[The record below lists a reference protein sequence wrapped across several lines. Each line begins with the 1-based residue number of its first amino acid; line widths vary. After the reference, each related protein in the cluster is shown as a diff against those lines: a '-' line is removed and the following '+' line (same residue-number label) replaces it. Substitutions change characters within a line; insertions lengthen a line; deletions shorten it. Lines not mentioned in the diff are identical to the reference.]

1 MRRVVAGSLLGRD
14 RELSVLGGLIDQIGE
29 HGGSMVVLGE
39 PGVGKSALL
48 RAAAGHGRAAGL
60 QVLETTGVECEA
72 QLPFAGL
79 HQLLRP
85 LLGLAVRLPEG
96 QRRALGSAFGAEAG
110 SQPERFMIALAAL
123 NLLADAAAR
132 TPVLVVVDD
141 VQWLDRPSQEVL
153 VFVTRRISAD
163 PIVVLGGVRD
173 GHDTT
178 FTSAGLTELNV
189 GGLDDESARNLLT
202 SHAGDLSSA
211 DRERILKAAQGNALA
226 LIELPAALRTAAA
239 AGLELLPPV
248 LPLTTRLERAFA
260 ARLAGLPRPARDAVL
275 LTAVDSSGDLPEILA
290 AASALSGRQISVAML
305 EPAAEAGLIRF
316 DDLHVRFRHPLVR
329 SAVLQAETSARR
341 QDANMALAG
350 ILADEPYRRAW
361 HRSQAIT
368 GPDDEVADEL
378 EVSHLISLRR
388 GSVAEAIWALER
400 SAQLTTDSAT
410 QGRRLL
416 LAAEHAFGLG
426 RADLVDELLGRA
438 VRTRLSRLDLA
449 RMEWLREIFHDGVPG
464 DPARVFELCEMASQS
479 LEARDR
485 DLALNLLLGAAL
497 RCWWSDTGPAA
508 RARVVTGAR
517 QFDGMEHDPRHI
529 AVLGVADPLRQGSL
543 VIERL
548 HAVVLE
554 GVADPAGLWLLGMAA
569 HAVGEPVRAA
579 DFLARA
585 ESKLRGDGR
594 LGLLS
599 QVLTMQVLDN
609 VELGDWGRARAAVEE
624 GRRLALETGQ
634 SIWDTGTLTLTAI
647 MAGLHGDG
655 ERARSIAADAEH
667 VANGRRLNDLLCCAQ
682 LARGIGLAASG
693 EYGEAY
699 DALSRLFDPADAAYH
714 PTERFH
720 GVMFLAEAAVHARRI
735 AEGRAV
741 IRALEDDARATSSAT
756 LHRHLSYARAVL
768 AAEHEAEELFRDALR
783 ADLVRWPWLRA
794 KIELAYGSWLRR
806 RRRVAE
812 SRQYLRSAGTVFDL
826 IGARSWARQAR
837 VELRATGERAARPAS
852 ATLSSLSAQELQI
865 ARLAAQG
872 LSNQEIG
879 QRLYLS
885 PRTIGSHLYRI
896 FPKLDISSR
905 TELASRLDGA
915 PRPPLGPGLLNGE
928 TIGYGSTSEIMR
940 LIH

>member
-1 MRRVVAGSLLGRD
+1 MWPTGRPPHWVGRGPERSLLGRD
-14 RELSVLGGLIDQIGE
+14 RELGALADLIDQVGE
-29 HGGSMVVLGE
+29 HGGSLVVLGE

-60 QVLETTGVECEA
+60 QVLAATGVECEA

-85 LLGLAVRLPEG
+85 VAGLAAQLPDG

-110 SQPERFMIALAAL
+110 ASPELFMIALAAL
-123 NLLADAAAR
+123 NLLAEAATG
-132 TPVLVVVDD
+132 TPVLMVVDD
-141 VQWLDRPSQEVL
+141 VQWLDRPTQEVL
-153 VFVTRRISAD
+153 AFMARRISSD
-163 PIVVLGGVRD
+163 PVVMVGGVRN
-173 GHDTT
+173 GHRTA

-189 GGLDDESARNLLT
+189 SGLDDASARDLLAR
-202 SHAGDLSSA
+202 HADDLGSA
-211 DRERILKAAQGNALA
+211 DRERILMAAQGNPLA
-226 LIELPAALRTAAA
+226 LIELPAALRTATA

-260 ARLAGLPRPARDAVL
+260 ARMTELPQPARDAVL
-275 LTAVDSSGDLPEILA
+275 VAALDSADDLPEILA
-290 AASALSGRQISVAML
+290 AASALSGQRVSVAML
-305 EPAAEAGLIRF
+305 HPAAEIGLIRF

-329 SAVLQAETSARR
+329 SAVLQAETPARR
-341 QDANMALAG
+341 VDANMALAG
-350 ILADEPYRRAW
+350 ILSDEPYRRAW
-361 HRSQAIT
+361 HRSQAVT
-368 GPDDEVADEL
+368 VPDDEVADEL
-378 EVSHLISLRR
+378 EASHLISLRR
-388 GSVAEAIWALER
+388 GSVSEAIWAVER

-410 QGRRLL
+410 RGRRLL

-426 RADLVDELLGRA
+426 RADLVAELLARA
-438 VRTRLSRLDLA
+438 ARTSLSRLELA

-479 LEARDR
+479 LEAQDR
-485 DLALNLLLGAAL
+485 GLALNLLLGAAL

-508 RARVVTGAR
+508 RARVVAGAG
-517 QFDGMEHDPRHI
+517 QLDGMEHDPRHI

-585 ESKLRGDGR
+585 ESKLRDDGR

-599 QVLTMQVLDN
+599 QVLTMEVLDN
-609 VELGDWGRARAAVEE
+609 VELGDWGRARASVEE

-647 MAGLHGDG
+647 MAGLHGDS
-655 ERARSIAADAEH
+655 ERALSVAAEAEH
-667 VANGRRLNDLLCCAQ
+667 AANGRRLNDLLCCVQ
-682 LARGIGLAASG
+682 LARGIGLVASG
-693 EYGEAY
+693 EYSAAY
-699 DALSRLFDPADAAYH
+699 DALSRLYDPDDAAFH

-720 GVMFLAEAAVHARRI
+720 GVMFLAEAAVHAGRVT
-735 AEGRAV
+735 EGRAV
-741 IRALEDDARATSSAT
+741 IRALEDDARITSSAT

-768 AAEHEAEELFRDALR
+768 AEEDGAEELFREALR

-794 KIELAYGSWLRR
+794 KIELAYGGWLRR

-812 SRQYLRSAGTVFDL
+812 SRQYLRSAQTVFDL
-826 IGARSWARQAR
+826 IGARSWAGRAR
-837 VELRATGERAARPAS
+837 AELRAAGERAPAP
-852 ATLSSLSAQELQI
+852 APAALSPLSAQELQI

-872 LSNQEIG
+872 LSNREIG

-885 PRTIGSHLYRI
+885 HRTVGSHLYRI

-905 TELASRLDGA
+905 TELASRLGDALDHLSA
-915 PRPPLGPGLLNGE
+915 PGPA
-928 TIGYGSTSEIMR
+928 R
-940 LIH
+940 

>member
-1 MRRVVAGSLLGRD
+1 MPHSLLGRD
-14 RELSVLGGLIDQIGE
+14 RELSALAGLIDQIGK

-48 RAAAGHGRAAGL
+48 RAAAGHGRTAGL

-72 QLPFAGL
+72 QLPFAAL

-85 LLGLAVRLPEG
+85 VLGMAAQLPDG
-96 QRRALGSAFGAEAG
+96 QRRALGSAFGADAG
-110 SQPERFMIALAAL
+110 PQPERFMIGLAAL
-123 NLLADAAAR
+123 NLLAGAAGR
-132 TPVLVVVDD
+132 TPVLMVVDD
-141 VQWLDRPSQEVL
+141 VQWLDRPTQEVL
-153 VFVTRRISAD
+153 VFMARRISAE
-163 PIVVLGGVRD
+163 PIVVVGGVRN
-173 GHDTT
+173 GHDTA

-189 GGLDDESARNLLT
+189 SGLDDASARDLLT

-239 AGLELLPPV
+239 AGLELLLPA
-248 LPLTTRLERAFA
+248 LPLTTTLERAFA
-260 ARLAGLPRPARDAVL
+260 ARVADLPQPARDAVL
-275 LTAVDSSGDLPEILA
+275 LAAVDSADDLPEILA
-290 AASALSGRQISVAML
+290 AAAALSGQRISVAML
-305 EPAAEAGLIRF
+305 EPAAEIGLILF

-341 QDANMALAG
+341 QHANMALAG
-350 ILADEPYRRAW
+350 ILADEPYRLAW

-378 EVSHLISLRR
+378 AASHLISLRR
-388 GSVAEAIWALER
+388 GSAAEAIWALER

-410 QGRRLL
+410 RGRRLL

-438 VRTRLSRLDLA
+438 ARTRLSRLDLA

-464 DPARVFELCEMASQS
+464 DPARVFEFCEMASQS
-479 LEARDR
+479 LEAQDR
-485 DLALNLLLGAAL
+485 DLTLNLLLGAAL

-508 RARVVTGAR
+508 RARVVAGAG
-517 QFDGMEHDPRHI
+517 QLDGMEHDPRHI
-529 AVLGVADPLRQGSL
+529 AVLGVADPLRQGSR

-554 GVADPAGLWLLGMAA
+554 DVADPAGLWLLGMAA

-585 ESKLRGDGR
+585 ESKLRDDGR

-609 VELGDWGRARAAVEE
+609 VELGDWGRARAALEE

-647 MAGLHGDG
+647 MAGLHGDS
-655 ERARSIAADAEH
+655 ERAQSVAAEAEH
-667 VANGRRLNDLLCCAQ
+667 VANGRRLNDLLCCVQ

-693 EYGEAY
+693 EYSGAY
-699 DALSRLFDPADAAYH
+699 DALSRLFDPADAAFH

-720 GVMFLAEAAVHARRI
+720 GVMFLAEAAVHAGRI

-741 IRALEDDARATSSAT
+741 IRALEDDASVTSSAT

-768 AAEHEAEELFRDALR
+768 ANDHEAEELFREALR

-812 SRQYLRSAGTVFDL
+812 SRQYLRSAQTAFDL
-826 IGARSWARQAR
+826 IGACSWARQAR
-837 VELRATGERAARPAS
+837 AELRAAGERAAMPAPAALS
-852 ATLSSLSAQELQI
+852 ALSAQQLQI

-885 PRTIGSHLYRI
+885 RRTIASHLYRI

-905 TELASRLDGA
+905 IELASRLDGPQRLSLA
-915 PRPPLGPGLLNGE
+915 PGPAQ
-928 TIGYGSTSEIMR
+928 
-940 LIH
+940 

>member
-1 MRRVVAGSLLGRD
+1 MVHSLLGRD
-14 RELSVLGGLIDQIGE
+14 RELSALAGLIDQIGE

-48 RAAAGHGRAAGL
+48 RTAAGHGRAAGL

-85 LLGLAVRLPEG
+85 VLGLADQLPDG
-96 QRRALGSAFGAEAG
+96 QRRALASAFGAGAG
-110 SQPERFMIALAAL
+110 SQPERFTIALAAL

-132 TPVLVVVDD
+132 TPVLMVVDD
-141 VQWLDRPSQEVL
+141 VQWLDRPTQEVL
-153 VFVTRRISAD
+153 VFMARRISAD
-163 PIVVLGGVRD
+163 PIVVVGGVRN
-173 GHDTT
+173 GHDTA

-189 GGLDDESARNLLT
+189 SGLDDAHSRDLLT
-202 SHAGDLSSA
+202 RHAGDLGSA

-239 AGLELLPPV
+239 AGLELLPPT
-248 LPLTTRLERAFA
+248 LPLTARLERAFA
-260 ARLAGLPRPARDAVL
+260 ARVADLPQPARDAVL
-275 LTAVDSSGDLPEILA
+275 VAAVDSADDLPEILA
-290 AASALSGRQISVAML
+290 AASALSGQQVSVAML
-305 EPAAEAGLIRF
+305 EPAAEIGLIRF

-329 SAVLQAETSARR
+329 SAVLQAETSPRR

-378 EVSHLISLRR
+378 EASHLISLRR
-388 GSVAEAIWALER
+388 GSVAEAIWALKR

-410 QGRRLL
+410 RGRRLL

-438 VRTRLSRLDLA
+438 ARTRLSRLDLA

-479 LEARDR
+479 LEAHDR

-508 RARVVTGAR
+508 RARVVAGAG
-517 QFDGMEHDPRHI
+517 QLDGLEHDPRHI
-529 AVLGVADPLRQGSL
+529 AVLGVADPLQQGSL
-543 VIERL
+543 VIGRL

-585 ESKLRGDGR
+585 ESKLRDEGR

-599 QVLTMQVLDN
+599 QVLTLQVLDN
-609 VELGDWGRARAAVEE
+609 VELGDWGRASAAVEE

-647 MAGLHGDG
+647 MAGLHGDS
-655 ERARSIAADAEH
+655 ERAQSVAAEAEH
-667 VANGRRLNDLLCCAQ
+667 AANGRRLNDLLCCVQ
-682 LARGIGLAASG
+682 LARGIGLVASG
-693 EYGEAY
+693 EYSGAY
-699 DALSRLFDPADAAYH
+699 DALSRLFDPADAAFH

-720 GVMFLAEAAVHARRI
+720 GVMFLAEAAVHAGRI

-741 IRALEDDARATSSAT
+741 IKALEDDATVTSSAT
-756 LHRHLSYARAVL
+756 LHGHLSYARAVL
-768 AAEHEAEELFRDALR
+768 ADEHEAEELFREALR

-794 KIELAYGSWLRR
+794 KIEFAYGSWLRR

-812 SRQYLRSAGTVFDL
+812 SRPYLRSARTVFDL
-826 IGARSWARQAR
+826 IGACSWAEQAR
-837 VELRATGERAARPAS
+837 AELRAAGERAATPAP
-852 ATLSSLSAQELQI
+852 ATPSVLSAQELQI

-872 LSNQEIG
+872 LSNREIG

-896 FPKLDISSR
+896 FPKLDITSR

-915 PRPPLGPGLLNGE
+915 HRPSLESGPA
-928 TIGYGSTSEIMR
+928 R
-940 LIH
+940 

>member
-1 MRRVVAGSLLGRD
+1 MAHSLLGRN
-14 RELSVLGGLIDQIGE
+14 RELTTLASLIGQIAE
-29 HGGSMVVLGE
+29 HGGSLVVLGE

-48 RAAAGHGRAAGL
+48 QAAARLGRATGL

-72 QLPFAGL
+72 RLPFAGL

-85 LLGLAVRLPEG
+85 ILGIATQLPEG
-96 QRRALGSAFGAEAG
+96 QRRALSSAFGADDGA
-110 SQPERFMIALAAL
+110 QPERFMIALAAL

-132 TPVLVVVDD
+132 APVLIVVDD
-141 VQWLDRPSQEVL
+141 VQWLDRPTQELL
-153 VFVTRRISAD
+153 VFMARRISAD
-163 PIVVLGGVRD
+163 PIVLVGAVRD
-173 GHDTT
+173 GHDTA
-178 FTSAGLTELNV
+178 FTSASLSEL
-189 GGLDDESARNLLT
+189 GISGLDDASARDLLA
-202 SHAGDLSSA
+202 SQAGDLSSA
-211 DRERILKAAQGNALA
+211 DRERILKTAQGNPLA
-226 LIELPAALRTAAA
+226 LIELPAALRAAAA
-239 AGLELLPPV
+239 AGLELLPPT

-260 ARLAGLPRPARDAVL
+260 ARVADLPQPARDAVL
-275 LTAVDSSGDLPEILA
+275 VAAVDDADDLPEILA
-290 AASALSGRQISVAML
+290 AASALADQPISVAML
-305 EPAAEAGLIRF
+305 EPAAEIGLIRF

-329 SAVLQAETSARR
+329 SAILQAESSARR
-341 QDANMALAG
+341 QDAHTALAG
-350 ILADEPYRRAW
+350 ILADEPYRRAL

-378 EVSHLISLRR
+378 EASHLISLRR

-410 QGRRLL
+410 RGRRLL

-438 VRTRLSRLDLA
+438 ARTRLSRLDLA

-464 DPARVFELCEMASQS
+464 DPARVFELCEMASQC
-479 LEARDR
+479 LEAEDR

-508 RARVVTGAR
+508 RARVVAGAG
-517 QFDGMEHDPRHI
+517 QLDGMEQDPRHI
-529 AVLGVADPLRQGSL
+529 AVLGVADPLRQGNA
-543 VIERL
+543 VIKRL

-554 GVADPAGLWLLGMAA
+554 DVVDPAGLWLLGMAA

-585 ESKLRGDGR
+585 ESKLRDDGR

-599 QVLTMQVLDN
+599 QVLTLQVLDN
-609 VELGDWGRARAAVEE
+609 VELGDWDRATAAVEE

-634 SIWDTGTLTLTAI
+634 SIWDIGTQTLIAI
-647 MAGLHGDG
+647 MAGLHGDS
-655 ERARSIAADAEH
+655 EQAQSVAAAAEH
-667 VANGRRLNDLLCCAQ
+667 AANGRRLNDLLCCAQ
-682 LARGIGLAASG
+682 LARGIGLAVAG
-693 EYGEAY
+693 EYSGAY
-699 DALSRLFDPADAAYH
+699 DALSRLFDPADAAFH

-720 GVMFLAEAAVHARRI
+720 GVMFLAEAAVRAGRI
-735 AEGRAV
+735 PEGRAL
-741 IRALEDDARATSSAT
+741 IRALEHDASVTTSAT

-768 AAEHEAEELFRDALR
+768 AEEREAEELFREALR

-794 KIELAYGSWLRR
+794 RIEFAYGSWLRR

-812 SRQYLRSAGTVFDL
+812 SRRYLRSAQTVFDL
-826 IGARSWARQAR
+826 IGARSWADQAR
-837 VELRATGERAARPAS
+837 AELRAAGERAATPAPTSLS
-852 ATLSSLSAQELQI
+852 ALSAQELQI
-865 ARLAAQG
+865 ARLAAEG
-872 LSNQEIG
+872 LSNREIG

-905 TELASRLDGA
+905 AELASLLAGA
-915 PRPPLGPGLLNGE
+915 QRPSPG
-928 TIGYGSTSEIMR
+928 T
-940 LIH
+940 

>member
-1 MRRVVAGSLLGRD
+1 MPHSLLGRD
-14 RELSVLGGLIDQIGE
+14 RELSALAGLIDRIGQ
-29 HGGSMVVLGE
+29 HGGSMVMLGE

-48 RAAAGHGRAAGL
+48 RAAAVHGHTAGL

-85 LLGLAVRLPEG
+85 VLGMAAQLPDP
-96 QRRALGSAFGAEAG
+96 QRRALSSAFGADTG
-110 SQPERFMIALAAL
+110 PQPERFMIGLAAL
-123 NLLADAAAR
+123 NLLAGAAAR
-132 TPVLVVVDD
+132 TPVLMVVDD
-141 VQWLDRPSQEVL
+141 MQWLDRPTQEVL
-153 VFVTRRISAD
+153 VFMARRISAE
-163 PIVVLGGVRD
+163 PIVVVGGVRN
-173 GHDTT
+173 GHDTA

-189 GGLDDESARNLLT
+189 SGLDDASARDLLT
-202 SHAGDLSSA
+202 SHAGDLGSA

-239 AGLELLPPV
+239 AGLELLPPA

-260 ARLAGLPRPARDAVL
+260 ARLADLPQPARDAVL
-275 LTAVDSSGDLPEILA
+275 LAAVDSADDLPEILVA
-290 AASALSGRQISVAML
+290 AAALSGQRISVAML
-305 EPAAEAGLIRF
+305 EPAAEIGLIRF
-316 DDLHVRFRHPLVR
+316 DDLHVRFRHPLIR

-341 QDANMALAG
+341 QHANMALAG
-350 ILADEPYRRAW
+350 ILADEPYRLAW

-378 EVSHLISLRR
+378 AASHLISLRR
-388 GSVAEAIWALER
+388 GSAAEAIWALER

-410 QGRRLL
+410 RGRRLL

-426 RADLVDELLGRA
+426 RADLVDDLLGRA
-438 VRTRLSRLDLA
+438 ARTRLSRLDLA

-479 LEARDR
+479 LEAQDR

-508 RARVVTGAR
+508 RARVVAGAG
-517 QFDGMEHDPRHI
+517 QLDGIEHDPRHI
-529 AVLGVADPLRQGSL
+529 AILGVADPLRQGSR

-554 GVADPAGLWLLGMAA
+554 DVADPAGLWLLGMAA

-585 ESKLRGDGR
+585 ESKLRDDGR

-609 VELGDWGRARAAVEE
+609 VELGDWGRAKAALEE

-634 SIWDTGTLTLTAI
+634 SIWDTATLTLTAI
-647 MAGLHGDG
+647 MAGLHGDS
-655 ERARSIAADAEH
+655 ERAQSVAAEAER
-667 VANGRRLNDLLCCAQ
+667 VANGRRLNDLLCCVQ

-693 EYGEAY
+693 EYSGAY
-699 DALSRLFDPADAAYH
+699 DALSRLFDPADAAFH

-720 GVMFLAEAAVHARRI
+720 GVMFLAEAAVHAGRI
-735 AEGRAV
+735 AEGSAV
-741 IRALEDDARATSSAT
+741 IRALEDDASATSSAT

-768 AAEHEAEELFRDALR
+768 ADDHEAEELFREALR

-806 RRRVAE
+806 RRRAAE
-812 SRQYLRSAGTVFDL
+812 SRQYLRSAQTAFDL
-826 IGARSWARQAR
+826 IGACSWARQAR
-837 VELRATGERAARPAS
+837 AELRAAGERAAMPAPAALS
-852 ATLSSLSAQELQI
+852 ALSAQQLQI
-865 ARLAAQG
+865 AGLAAQG

-885 PRTIGSHLYRI
+885 HRTIASHLYRI

-905 TELASRLDGA
+905 TELATRLGGA
-915 PRPPLGPGLLNGE
+915 QRPSLAPGPAQ
-928 TIGYGSTSEIMR
+928 
-940 LIH
+940 

>member
-1 MRRVVAGSLLGRD
+1 MTHSLLGRD
-14 RELSVLGGLIDQIGE
+14 RELSVLAGLIGQIGE
-29 HGGSMVVLGE
+29 RGGSMVVLGE

-85 LLGLAVRLPEG
+85 VLGSAAQLPDG
-96 QRRALGSAFGAEAG
+96 QRHALDSAFGADAG
-110 SQPERFMIALAAL
+110 CQPERFMIALATL

-132 TPVLVVVDD
+132 TPVLMVVDD
-141 VQWLDRPSQEVL
+141 TQWLDRPTQEVL
-153 VFVTRRISAD
+153 AFVARRISAD
-163 PIVVLGGVRD
+163 PIVVISGVRN
-173 GHDTT
+173 GHDTA
-178 FTSAGLTELNV
+178 FASASLTELNV
-189 GGLDDESARNLLT
+189 TGLDDASARDLLT
-202 SHAGDLSSA
+202 RHAGDLSSA
-211 DRERILKAAQGNALA
+211 DQERILKAARGNPLA

-260 ARLAGLPRPARDAVL
+260 ARIADLPQTARDAVL
-275 LTAVDSSGDLPEILA
+275 LAAVDSADDLPEILA
-290 AASALSGRQISVAML
+290 AASALSGQPVSVAML
-305 EPAAEAGLIRF
+305 GPAAEIGLIGF

-341 QDANMALAG
+341 QDANIALVG
-350 ILADEPYRRAW
+350 ILADDPYRRAW
-361 HRSQAIT
+361 HRSRAIT

-378 EVSHLISLRR
+378 EATHLIALRR

-410 QGRRLL
+410 RGRRLL

-438 VRTRLSRLDLA
+438 ARTRLSKLDLA

-464 DPARVFELCEMASQS
+464 DPARVFELCEMASQA
-479 LEARDR
+479 LEASDR

-508 RARVVTGAR
+508 RARVVAGAG

-529 AVLGVADPLRQGSL
+529 AVLGVADPLQLGSL

-554 GVADPAGLWLLGMAA
+554 DVADPSALWLLGMAA

-585 ESKLRGDGR
+585 ESKLRDDGR

-599 QVLTMQVLDN
+599 QVLTLEVLDN
-609 VELGDWGRARAAVEE
+609 VELGDWGRADAALEE

-634 SIWDTGTLTLTAI
+634 SIWDVGTLTLTAI
-647 MAGLHGDG
+647 MAGLHGDSD
-655 ERARSIAADAEH
+655 RAQSVAAEAEH
-667 VANGRRLNDLLCCAQ
+667 AANGRRLNDLLCCVQ
-682 LARGIGLAASG
+682 LARGIGLAAAG
-693 EYGEAY
+693 EYSGAF
-699 DALSRLFDPADAAYH
+699 DALSRTFDPADAAYH

-720 GVMFLAEAAVHARRI
+720 GVMFLAEAAAHSGRFAD
-735 AEGRAV
+735 GRAV
-741 IRALEDDARATSSAT
+741 IKALEDDSAVTSSAT

-768 AAEHEAEELFRDALR
+768 ADEHEAEELFREALR

-794 KIELAYGSWLRR
+794 RIELAYGGWLRR

-812 SRQYLRSAGTVFDL
+812 SRPYLRSAQTVFDL
-826 IGARSWARQAR
+826 IGAPSWAGQAR
-837 VELRATGERAARPAS
+837 AELRAAGERTARPAP
-852 ATLSSLSAQELQI
+852 AALSTLSAQELQI
-865 ARLAAQG
+865 ATLAAQG
-872 LSNQEIG
+872 LSNRDIG

-896 FPKLDISSR
+896 FPKLDITSR
-905 TELASRLDGA
+905 SELASLLDGA
-915 PRPPLGPGLLNGE
+915 Q
-928 TIGYGSTSEIMR
+928 
-940 LIH
+940 

>member
-1 MRRVVAGSLLGRD
+1 MPHNLLGRD
-14 RELSVLGGLIDQIGE
+14 RELSALAGLIDQIAE
-29 HGGSMVVLGE
+29 HGGSMVVRGE

-48 RAAAGHGRAAGL
+48 RAAAGYGRAAGL

-85 LLGLAVRLPEG
+85 ILGMAVRLPDG

-110 SQPERFMIALAAL
+110 SQPERFMIGLAAL
-123 NLLADAAAR
+123 NLLAGAAAR
-132 TPVLVVVDD
+132 TPVLMVVDD
-141 VQWLDRPSQEVL
+141 VQWLDCLTQEVL
-153 VFVTRRISAD
+153 VFVARRIGAE
-163 PIVVLGGVRD
+163 PIVVVGGVRS
-173 GHDTT
+173 GHASAV
-178 FTSAGLTELNV
+178 TSAGLTELNV
-189 GGLDDESARNLLT
+189 SGLDAASARDLLM
-202 SHAGDLSSA
+202 SKAGDLSSA
-211 DRERILKAAQGNALA
+211 DRERILAAAQGNALA
-226 LIELPAALRTAAA
+226 LVELPAALRTAAA
-239 AGLELLPPV
+239 AGLGLLPPV
-248 LPLTTRLERAFA
+248 LPLTSRLERAFA
-260 ARLAGLPRPARDAVL
+260 GCVADLAQPARDAVL
-275 LTAVDSSGDLPEILA
+275 LVAVDSADDLPEILA
-290 AASALSGRQISVAML
+290 AASALSGQRISAAML
-305 EPAAEAGLIRF
+305 EPAAEIGLIRF

-341 QDANMALAG
+341 LDANMALAG

-368 GPDDEVADEL
+368 GPDDDVADEL
-378 EVSHLISLRR
+378 AAGHLISLRR
-388 GSVAEAIWALER
+388 GSAAKAIWTLER

-410 QGRRLL
+410 RGRRLL

-438 VRTRLSRLDLA
+438 ARTRLSRLDLA

-464 DPARVFELCEMASQS
+464 DPARVFELCEMADQS
-479 LEARDR
+479 LKAQDR
-485 DLALNLLLGAAL
+485 DLALSLLLGAAL
-497 RCWWSDTGPAA
+497 RCWWSETGPAA
-508 RARVVTGAR
+508 RARVVAGAG
-517 QFDGMEHDPRHI
+517 QLDGMEHDPRHI
-529 AVLGVADPLRQGSL
+529 AVLGVADPLRQGRR

-548 HAVVLE
+548 YAVVLE
-554 GVADPAGLWLLGMAA
+554 DAADPAGLWLLGMAA

-585 ESKLRGDGR
+585 ESKLRDDGR

-599 QVLTMQVLDN
+599 QVLAMQVLDN
-609 VELGDWGRARAAVEE
+609 VELGDWGRARTAVEE
-624 GRRLALETGQ
+624 GRRLALETGH
-634 SIWDTGTLTLTAI
+634 SIWDTGMLTLTAI
-647 MAGLHGDG
+647 MAGLHGDD
-655 ERARSIAADAEH
+655 ERALSVAAEAEH
-667 VANGRRLNDLLCCAQ
+667 AANGRRLNDLLCCVQ

-693 EYGEAY
+693 EYGAAY
-699 DALSRLFDPADAAYH
+699 DALSRLFDPADAAFH

-720 GVMFLAEAAVHARRI
+720 GVMFLAEAAVHAGRI

-741 IRALEDDARATSSAT
+741 IRALEDDASVTTSAT

-768 AAEHEAEELFRDALR
+768 ADDNAAEELFREALR

-794 KIELAYGSWLRR
+794 RLELAYGGWLRR

-812 SRQYLRSAGTVFDL
+812 SRNYLRSAQTAFDL
-826 IGARSWARQAR
+826 IGACSWARQAR
-837 VELRATGERAARPAS
+837 AELRAAGERTATPAP
-852 ATLSSLSAQELQI
+852 ATLSALSPQQLQI

-896 FPKLDISSR
+896 FPKLDIGSR
-905 TELASRLDGA
+905 TELASRLAGA
-915 PRPPLGPGLLNGE
+915 QRPSLAAGPAQ
-928 TIGYGSTSEIMR
+928 
-940 LIH
+940 

>member
-1 MRRVVAGSLLGRD
+1 MPHSLLGRD
-14 RELSVLGGLIDQIGE
+14 RELSALAGLIDRIGE

-48 RAAAGHGRAAGL
+48 RAATGHGRTAGL

-72 QLPFAGL
+72 QLPFAAL

-85 LLGLAVRLPEG
+85 VLGMAAQLPDG
-96 QRRALGSAFGAEAG
+96 QRRALGSAFGADAG
-110 SQPERFMIALAAL
+110 PQPERFMIGLAAL
-123 NLLADAAAR
+123 NLLAGAAGR
-132 TPVLVVVDD
+132 TPVLMVVDD
-141 VQWLDRPSQEVL
+141 VQWLDRPTQEVL
-153 VFVTRRISAD
+153 VFMARRISAE
-163 PIVVLGGVRD
+163 PIVVAGGVRN
-173 GHDTT
+173 GHDTA

-189 GGLDDESARNLLT
+189 SGLDDASARDLLT

-239 AGLELLPPV
+239 AGLGLLPPV
-248 LPLTTRLERAFA
+248 LPLTARLERAFA
-260 ARLAGLPRPARDAVL
+260 ARVADLPQPARDAVL
-275 LTAVDSSGDLPEILA
+275 LAAVDSADDLPEILA
-290 AASALSGRQISVAML
+290 AAAALSGQRISVAML
-305 EPAAEAGLIRF
+305 EPAAEIGLIRF

-341 QDANMALAG
+341 QHANMALAG
-350 ILADEPYRRAW
+350 ILADEPYRLAW

-378 EVSHLISLRR
+378 AASHLISLRR

-410 QGRRLL
+410 RGRRLL

-426 RADLVDELLGRA
+426 RADLVDDLLGRA
-438 VRTRLSRLDLA
+438 ARTRLSRLDLA

-479 LEARDR
+479 LEAQDR
-485 DLALNLLLGAAL
+485 DLTLNLLLGAAL

-508 RARVVTGAR
+508 RARVVAGAG
-517 QFDGMEHDPRHI
+517 QLDGMEHDPRHI
-529 AVLGVADPLRQGSL
+529 AVLGVADPLRQGSR

-554 GVADPAGLWLLGMAA
+554 DVADPAGLWLLGMAA

-585 ESKLRGDGR
+585 ESKLRDDGR

-609 VELGDWGRARAAVEE
+609 VELGDWGRARAALEE

-647 MAGLHGDG
+647 MAGLYGDS
-655 ERARSIAADAEH
+655 ERAQSVAAEAER
-667 VANGRRLNDLLCCAQ
+667 VANGRRLNDLLSCVQ

-693 EYGEAY
+693 EYSGAY
-699 DALSRLFDPADAAYH
+699 DALSRLFDPADAAFH

-720 GVMFLAEAAVHARRI
+720 GVMFLAEAAVHAGRI
-735 AEGRAV
+735 VEGRAV
-741 IRALEDDARATSSAT
+741 IRALEDDASATSSAT

-768 AAEHEAEELFRDALR
+768 ADDHTAEELFREALR

-794 KIELAYGSWLRR
+794 QIELAYGSWLRR
-806 RRRVAE
+806 RRKVAE
-812 SRQYLRSAGTVFDL
+812 SRQYLRSAQTAFDL
-826 IGARSWARQAR
+826 IGACSWARQAR
-837 VELRATGERAARPAS
+837 AELRAAGERAAMPAPAALS
-852 ATLSSLSAQELQI
+852 ALSAQQLQI

-885 PRTIGSHLYRI
+885 PRTIASHLYRI

-905 TELASRLDGA
+905 FELATRLDGA
-915 PRPPLGPGLLNGE
+915 QRPSFAPGPAQ
-928 TIGYGSTSEIMR
+928 
-940 LIH
+940 

>member
-1 MRRVVAGSLLGRD
+1 MAHSLLGRD
-14 RELSVLGGLIDQIGE
+14 RELSALTGLIDQIGE
-29 HGGSMVVLGE
+29 HGGAMVVPGE

-48 RAAAGHGRAAGL
+48 RAAAGHGQAAGL
-60 QVLETTGVECEA
+60 QVLATTGVECEA

-85 LLGLAVRLPEG
+85 VFGLAAQLPDG
-96 QRRALGSAFGAEAG
+96 QRRALGSAVGAEAAG

-123 NLLADAAAR
+123 NLLAEAAAR
-132 TPVLVVVDD
+132 TPVVLVVDD
-141 VQWLDRPSQEVL
+141 VQWLDRPTQEVL
-153 VFVTRRISAD
+153 VFVARRIGAD
-163 PIVVLGGVRD
+163 PIVVIGGVRS
-173 GHDTT
+173 GHDTA
-178 FTSAGLTELNV
+178 FTSAGLTELMV
-189 GGLDDESARNLLT
+189 SGLDDVSARDLLAG
-202 SHAGDLSSA
+202 HAGELSCA
-211 DRERILKAAQGNALA
+211 DQERILKAAQGNPLA

-239 AGLELLPPV
+239 AGLELLPPA

-260 ARLAGLPRPARDAVL
+260 ARLADLPQPARDAVL
-275 LTAVDSSGDLPEILA
+275 LAAVDSADDLREILA
-290 AASALSGRQISVAML
+290 AASALSGQQISAAML
-305 EPAAEAGLIRF
+305 EPAAEVGLLRF

-329 SAVLQAETSARR
+329 SAVLQAESSARR

-378 EVSHLISLRR
+378 EATHLISLRR

-410 QGRRLL
+410 RGRRLL

-438 VRTRLSRLDLA
+438 ARTRLSRLDLA

-464 DPARVFELCEMASQS
+464 DPARVFELCEMASQA
-479 LEARDR
+479 LEGHDR

-508 RARVVTGAR
+508 RGRVVAGAR
-517 QFDGMEHDPRHI
+517 RLDGMQHDPRHL

-548 HAVVLE
+548 DAVVLE
-554 GVADPAGLWLLGMAA
+554 SVADPAGLWLLGMAA

-585 ESKLRGDGR
+585 ESKLRDDGR

-599 QVLTMQVLDN
+599 QVLTLQVLDN
-609 VELGDWGRARAAVEE
+609 VELGDWGRATAALEE

-634 SIWDTGTLTLTAI
+634 SIWDVGTLTLTAI
-647 MAGLHGDG
+647 VAGLHGDSD
-655 ERARSIAADAEH
+655 RAQSVAAKAEQA
-667 VANGRRLNDLLCCAQ
+667 ANGRRLNDLLCCVQ

-693 EYGEAY
+693 EYSGAY
-699 DALSRLFDPADAAYH
+699 DALSRIFDPADAAFH

-720 GVMFLAEAAVHARRI
+720 GVMFLAEAAVHAGRI
-735 AEGRAV
+735 PEGRAV
-741 IRALEDDARATSSAT
+741 ISSLEHDANVTSSAT

-768 AAEHEAEELFRDALR
+768 ADEHDAEELFQDALR

-806 RRRVAE
+806 RRRVAQ
-812 SRQYLRSAGTVFDL
+812 SRPYLRSAQTVFDL
-826 IGARSWARQAR
+826 IGACSWAEQAR
-837 VELRATGERAARPAS
+837 AELRAAGERAAAPTPAALS
-852 ATLSSLSAQELQI
+852 ALSAQELQI
-865 ARLAAQG
+865 AILAAQG
-872 LSNQEIG
+872 LSNREIG

-885 PRTIGSHLYRI
+885 PRTVGSHLYRI

-905 TELASRLDGA
+905 NELASRLDGG
-915 PRPPLGPGLLNGE
+915 PRPSVAPGPA
-928 TIGYGSTSEIMR
+928 R
-940 LIH
+940 